1 MLIHYY
7 IKLFFGFLASRS
19 FSKRENSLP
28 DGPLSRLL
36 SLRRERKTAF
46 LSFLRTFVPIIKWQ
60 KEMEWINALF
70 TVHSAFQTVVVL
82 SLICFVGLILGKIHV
97 RGISLGVAFVFFI
110 GIIAGHWGLDIDPKV
125 LDYAE
130 TFGLVL
136 FVYTLGLHVGPNFFG
151 SFRQEGISLNLWALA
166 VILVGTLLALLL
178 SQLTGTPIQ
187 AMVGILCGA
196 VTNTPAL
203 GAAQQAL
210 ENFGLSTRS
219 AALGCAVAYPLGV
232 VGVIFAMILLRKF
245 FVKPADLVPRSP
257 GDEDHTFVAQYEV
270 VNQAI
275 GGKTIAEISQ
285 MAHIRFIISRI
296 WRGSQVIVPLSST
309 QLQVGDNVLV
319 VTTDD
324 EVAGM
329 ELLLGRKVDT
339 DWNKAHIDWNHI
351 DSKVESKVV
360 VITRPMLNGKKLG
373 SLQLRNTYG
382 VNVSRVTRGDTK
394 LLGTNDLRLQYGDRV
409 TVVGK
414 HEALENVEQYLGNA
428 VRTLNEPNLGALF
441 LGMLLGLAIGT
452 IPIQLPGMSAPVRMG
467 LAGGP
472 IVMGILVGSIGPRF
486 RLISYTTR
494 SASLMLRQLG
504 LSLYLA
510 CLGLDAGKDFFETV
524 IRPEGLLWVAL
535 GFVLTIVPVLLV
547 GYVALRTKRLD
558 FGSICGILCGAMAN
572 PMALTY
578 ANETL
583 EGDSSSVT
591 YATVYPLGMFLRV
604 IIVQMMVMLFCAG

>member
-1 MLIHYY
+1 
-7 IKLFFGFLASRS
+7 
-19 FSKRENSLP
+19 
-28 DGPLSRLL
+28 
-36 SLRRERKTAF
+36 
-46 LSFLRTFVPIIKWQ
+46 
-60 KEMEWINALF
+60 MEWINGLF
-70 TVHSAFQTVVVL
+70 TVHSAFQAVVVL
-82 SLICFVGLILGKIHV
+82 SLICFMGLVLGKIHIK
-97 RGISLGVAFVFFI
+97 GISLGVAFVFFI
-110 GIIAGHWGLDIDPKV
+110 GIIAGHLGLEVDPQM
-125 LDYAE
+125 LNFAD

-136 FVYTLGLHVGPNFFG
+136 FVYSLGLHVGPNFFG
-151 SFRQEGISLNLWALA
+151 SLRREGISLNLWGMA
-166 VILVGTLLALLL
+166 VILLGTVLALVLCQVTNIPL
-178 SQLTGTPIQ
+178 QT
-187 AMVGILCGA
+187 MVGLFCGA
-196 VTNTPAL
+196 TTNTPAL

-219 AALGCAVAYPLGV
+219 AALGCAVTYPLGV
-232 VGVIFAMILLRKF
+232 VGVIFAMIFLRKL
-245 FVKPADLVPRSP
+245 FVKPFHLHMRSTQE
-257 GDEDHTFVAQYEV
+257 EDHTYVVQFEV

-296 WRGSQVIVPLSST
+296 WRGEQVIVPLSST

-319 VTTDD
+319 VTTDN

-329 ELLLGRKVDT
+329 ELLFGKRINK
-339 DWNKAHIDWNHI
+339 DWNKDQIDWNHI

-409 TVVGK
+409 TVVGE
-414 HEALENVEQYLGNA
+414 HDALENVEHYLGNA
-428 VRTLNEPNLGALF
+428 VRTLNEPNLGAIF
-441 LGMLLGLAIGT
+441 LGMILGLAIGT
-452 IPIQLPGMSAPVRMG
+452 IPITLPGMSAPVKMG
-467 LAGGP
+467 IAGGP

-504 LSLYLA
+504 LALYLA
-510 CLGLDAGKDFFETV
+510 CLGLDAGKDFFSTV
-524 IRPEGLLWVAL
+524 IRPEGLLWVGI
-535 GFVLTIVPVLLV
+535 GFVLTVVPVLIV
-547 GYVALRTKRLD
+547 GYIALRTKKID
-558 FGSICGILCGAMAN
+558 FGSICGILCGSMAN

-578 ANETL
+578 ANDTL
-583 EGDSSSVT
+583 EGDAPAVT

-604 IIVQMMVMLFCAG
+604 IIVQIMVMFFAAP

>member
-1 MLIHYY
+1 
-7 IKLFFGFLASRS
+7 
-19 FSKRENSLP
+19 
-28 DGPLSRLL
+28 
-36 SLRRERKTAF
+36 
-46 LSFLRTFVPIIKWQ
+46 
-60 KEMEWINALF
+60 MEWINGLF
-70 TVHSAFQTVVVL
+70 TVHSAFQAVVVL
-82 SLICFVGLILGKIHV
+82 SLICFMGLVLGKIHIK
-97 RGISLGVAFVFFI
+97 GISLGVAFVFFI
-110 GIIAGHWGLDIDPKV
+110 GIIAGHLGLEVDPQM
-125 LDYAE
+125 LNYAE

-151 SFRQEGISLNLWALA
+151 SLRREGISLNLWGMA
-166 VILVGTLLALLL
+166 VILLGTVLALVLCQVTNIPL
-178 SQLTGTPIQ
+178 QT
-187 AMVGILCGA
+187 MVGLFCGA
-196 VTNTPAL
+196 TTNTPAL

-219 AALGCAVAYPLGV
+219 AALGCAITYPLGV
-232 VGVIFAMILLRKF
+232 VGVIFAMIFLRKL
-245 FVKPADLVPRSP
+245 FVKPFHLHMRSTQE
-257 GDEDHTFVAQYEV
+257 EDHTYVVQFEI

-296 WRGSQVIVPLSST
+296 WRGEQVIVPLSST

-319 VTTDD
+319 VTTDN

-329 ELLLGRKVDT
+329 ELLFGKRINK
-339 DWNKAHIDWNHI
+339 DWNKDQIDWNHI

-409 TVVGK
+409 TVVGE
-414 HEALENVEQYLGNA
+414 HDALENVEHYLGNA
-428 VRTLNEPNLGALF
+428 VRTLNEPNLGAIF
-441 LGMLLGLAIGT
+441 LGMILGLAIGT
-452 IPIQLPGMSAPVRMG
+452 IPITLPGMSAPVKMG
-467 LAGGP
+467 IAGGP

-504 LSLYLA
+504 LALYLA
-510 CLGLDAGKDFFETV
+510 CLGLDAGKDFFSTV
-524 IRPEGLLWVAL
+524 IRPEGLLWVGI
-535 GFVLTIVPVLLV
+535 GFVLTVVPVLIV
-547 GYVALRTKRLD
+547 GYIALRTKKID
-558 FGSICGILCGAMAN
+558 FGSICGILCGSMAN

-578 ANETL
+578 ASDTL
-583 EGDSSSVT
+583 EGDAPAVT

-604 IIVQMMVMLFCAG
+604 IIVQIMVMFFAAP

>member
-1 MLIHYY
+1 
-7 IKLFFGFLASRS
+7 
-19 FSKRENSLP
+19 
-28 DGPLSRLL
+28 
-36 SLRRERKTAF
+36 
-46 LSFLRTFVPIIKWQ
+46 
-60 KEMEWINALF
+60 MEWINGLF
-70 TVHSAFQTVVVL
+70 TVHSAFQAVVVL
-82 SLICFVGLILGKIHV
+82 SLICFMGLVLGKIHIK
-97 RGISLGVAFVFFI
+97 GISLGVAFVFFI
-110 GIIAGHWGLDIDPKV
+110 GIIAGHLGLEVDPQM
-125 LDYAE
+125 LNYAE

-151 SFRQEGISLNLWALA
+151 SLRREGISLNLWGMA
-166 VILVGTLLALLL
+166 VILLGTVLALVLCQVTNIPL
-178 SQLTGTPIQ
+178 QT
-187 AMVGILCGA
+187 MVGLFCGA
-196 VTNTPAL
+196 TTNTPAL

-219 AALGCAVAYPLGV
+219 AALGCAVTYPLGV
-232 VGVIFAMILLRKF
+232 VGVIFVMIFLRKL
-245 FVKPADLVPRSP
+245 FVKPLHLHMRSTQE
-257 GDEDHTFVAQYEV
+257 EDHTYVVQFEV

-285 MAHIRFIISRI
+285 IAHIRFIISRI
-296 WRGSQVIVPLSST
+296 WRGEQVIVPLSST

-319 VTTDD
+319 VTTDN

-329 ELLLGRKVDT
+329 ELLFGKRINK
-339 DWNKAHIDWNHI
+339 DWNKDQIDWNHI

-409 TVVGK
+409 TVVGE
-414 HEALENVEQYLGNA
+414 HDALENVEHYLGNA
-428 VRTLNEPNLGALF
+428 VRTLNEPNLGAIF
-441 LGMLLGLAIGT
+441 LGMILGLAIGT
-452 IPIQLPGMSAPVRMG
+452 IPIALPGMSAPVKMG
-467 LAGGP
+467 IAGGP

-504 LSLYLA
+504 LALYLA
-510 CLGLDAGKDFFETV
+510 CLGLDAGKDFFSTV
-524 IRPEGLLWVAL
+524 IRPEGLLWVGI
-535 GFVLTIVPVLLV
+535 GFVLTVVPVLIV
-547 GYVALRTKRLD
+547 GYIALRTKKID
-558 FGSICGILCGAMAN
+558 FGSICGILCGSMAN

-578 ANETL
+578 ANDTL
-583 EGDSSSVT
+583 EGDAPAVT

-604 IIVQMMVMLFCAG
+604 IIVQIMVMFFAAP

>member
-1 MLIHYY
+1 
-7 IKLFFGFLASRS
+7 
-19 FSKRENSLP
+19 
-28 DGPLSRLL
+28 
-36 SLRRERKTAF
+36 
-46 LSFLRTFVPIIKWQ
+46 
-60 KEMEWINALF
+60 MEWINGLF
-70 TVHSAFQTVVVL
+70 TVHSAFQAVVVL
-82 SLICFVGLILGKIHV
+82 SLICFMGLVLGKIHIK
-97 RGISLGVAFVFFI
+97 GISLGVAFVFFI
-110 GIIAGHWGLDIDPKV
+110 GIIAGHLGLEVDPQM
-125 LDYAE
+125 LNYAE

-151 SFRQEGISLNLWALA
+151 SLRREGISLNLWGMA
-166 VILVGTLLALLL
+166 VILLGTVLALVLCQVTNIPL
-178 SQLTGTPIQ
+178 QT
-187 AMVGILCGA
+187 MVGLFCGA
-196 VTNTPAL
+196 TTNTPAL

-219 AALGCAVAYPLGV
+219 AALGCAVTYPLGV
-232 VGVIFAMILLRKF
+232 VGVIFAMIFLRKL
-245 FVKPADLVPRSP
+245 FVKPFHLHMRSTQE
-257 GDEDHTFVAQYEV
+257 EDHTYVVQFEV

-296 WRGSQVIVPLSST
+296 WRGEQVIVPLSST

-319 VTTDD
+319 VTTDN

-329 ELLLGRKVDT
+329 ELLFGKRINK
-339 DWNKAHIDWNHI
+339 DWNKDQIDWNHI

-409 TVVGK
+409 TVVGE
-414 HEALENVEQYLGNA
+414 HDALENVEHYLGNA
-428 VRTLNEPNLGALF
+428 VRTLNEPNLGAIF
-441 LGMLLGLAIGT
+441 LGMILGLAIGT
-452 IPIQLPGMSAPVRMG
+452 IPITLPGMSAPVKMG
-467 LAGGP
+467 IAGGP

-504 LSLYLA
+504 LALYLA
-510 CLGLDAGKDFFETV
+510 CLGLDAGKDFFSTV
-524 IRPEGLLWVAL
+524 IRPEGLLWVGI
-535 GFVLTIVPVLLV
+535 GFMLTVVPVLIV
-547 GYVALRTKRLD
+547 GYIALRTKKID
-558 FGSICGILCGAMAN
+558 FGSICGILCGSMAN

-578 ANETL
+578 ASDTL
-583 EGDSSSVT
+583 EGDAPAVT

-604 IIVQMMVMLFCAG
+604 IIVQIMVMFFAAP